1 MKTPADVRALATKRF
16 QRERLNALREALGCA
31 VMTTTWP
38 WVVPLGRPTERDVLT
53 DAQSVLAWRDA
64 WVDAKVLG
72 DFEVETDIIAWRAI
86 GTQTVPVRV
95 FFVNTNAIAKVAG
108 LLPLWTQVV
117 TRAKRFVALWPGIEE
132 AMVREWAMLADWSDD
147 AVLALERV
155 LTWFVD
161 HPKSGL
167 YLRQLPIEGVDTK
180 WFTEPRKKVVQR
192 LLVAIREAKE
202 SVPLMAES
210 SEALDPDTT
219 FETVCGLKPLPK
231 LIRGRLLDEVD
242 QKVFYGLSDLSLP
255 LDEWAQLPL
264 YPEIVF
270 ISENLQTGLAF
281 EAHPKSVVFF
291 GLGAG
296 VTQLAAIPWVR
307 TARIIYWGDIDT
319 YGLEILA
326 HLRSVLPQTE
336 SVMMNRQTL
345 EAFRGLAVAENRQ
358 ASGAHVEHLRENER
372 EVFDALKVGDLARLR
387 LEQER
392 IPWSVARETLLAVA
406 QFQAR

>member
-31 VMTTTWP
+31 VTTTWP

-72 DFEVETDIIAWRAI
+72 DFEVETDVIAWRAI

-95 FFVNTNAIAKVAG
+95 LFVNTNAIAKVAD

-219 FETVCGLKPLPK
+219 FETVCGLKSLPK
-231 LIRGRLLDEVD
+231 LIRARLLDEVD

-264 YPEIVF
+264 QPEIVF

-326 HLRSVLPQTE
+326 QLRSVLPQTE

>member
-16 QRERLNALREALGCA
+16 QRERRNALREALGCA
-31 VMTTTWP
+31 VTTTWP

-64 WVDAKVLG
+64 WVDAKASG
-72 DFEVETDIIAWRAI
+72 DFEVETDVIAWRAI

-95 FFVNTNAIAKVAG
+95 LFVNTKAIAKVAG

-231 LIRGRLLDEVD
+231 LIRGRLLDEVV

-281 EAHPKSVVFF
+281 EAHPKSFVFF

-307 TARIIYWGDIDT
+307 TARIIYWGDVDT

-326 HLRSVLPQTE
+326 HLRAVLPQTE

-372 EVFDALKVGDLARLR
+372 EVFDALKVGDLAGLR

-392 IPWSVARETLLAVA
+392 IPWPVARETLLAVA
-406 QFQAR
+406 RFQAR

>member
-31 VMTTTWP
+31 VTTTWP

-64 WVDAKVLG
+64 WVDAKASG
-72 DFEVETDIIAWRAI
+72 DFEVETDVIAWRAI

-95 FFVNTNAIAKVAG
+95 LFVNTKAIAKVAG

-307 TARIIYWGDIDT
+307 TARIIYWGDVDT

-392 IPWSVARETLLAVA
+392 IPWPVARETLLAVA

>member
-31 VMTTTWP
+31 VTTTWP

-53 DAQSVLAWRDA
+53 DARSVLAWRDA

-72 DFEVETDIIAWRAI
+72 DFEVETDVIAWRAI

-95 FFVNTNAIAKVAG
+95 LFVNTKAIAKVAG

-132 AMVREWAMLADWSDD
+132 SMVREWAMLADWSDD

-307 TARIIYWGDIDT
+307 TARIIYWGDVDT

-392 IPWSVARETLLAVA
+392 IPWPVARETLLAVA

>member
-31 VMTTTWP
+31 VTTTWP

-53 DAQSVLAWRDA
+53 DARSVLAWRDA

-95 FFVNTNAIAKVAG
+95 LFVNTKAIAKVAG

-155 LTWFVD
+155 FTWFVD

-242 QKVFYGLSDLSLP
+242 QKLFYGLSDLSLP

-307 TARIIYWGDIDT
+307 TARIIYWGDVDT

-392 IPWSVARETLLAVA
+392 IPWPVARETLLAVA
-406 QFQAR
+406 RFQAR

>member
-31 VMTTTWP
+31 VTTTWP

-53 DAQSVLAWRDA
+53 DARSVLAWRDA

-72 DFEVETDIIAWRAI
+72 DFEVETDVIAWRAI

-95 FFVNTNAIAKVAG
+95 LFVNTNAIAKVAG

-264 YPEIVF
+264 SPEIVF
-270 ISENLQTGLAF
+270 ISENLQTGLVF

-358 ASGAHVEHLRENER
+358 ASGAHVDHLRENER

>member
-31 VMTTTWP
+31 VTTTWP

-345 EAFRGLAVAENRQ
+345 EAFRGLAVVENRQ

>member
-31 VMTTTWP
+31 VTTTWP

-53 DAQSVLAWRDA
+53 DARSVLAWRDA
-64 WVDAKVLG
+64 WVDAKASG
-72 DFEVETDIIAWRAI
+72 DFEVEADIIAWHAI

-95 FFVNTNAIAKVAG
+95 LFVNTKAIAKVAG

-132 AMVREWAMLADWSDD
+132 ALVREWAMLADWSDD

-167 YLRQLPIEGVDTK
+167 CLRQLPIEGVDTK

-210 SEALDPDTT
+210 SEALDPDMT

>member
-31 VMTTTWP
+31 VTTTWP

-53 DAQSVLAWRDA
+53 DARSVLAWRDA

-72 DFEVETDIIAWRAI
+72 DFEVETDVIAWRAI

-95 FFVNTNAIAKVAG
+95 LFVNTNAIAKVAD

-372 EVFDALKVGDLARLR
+372 EVFDALKVGGLARLR

-392 IPWSVARETLLAVA
+392 IPWPVARETLLAVA

>member
-31 VMTTTWP
+31 VTTTWP

-72 DFEVETDIIAWRAI
+72 DFEVETDVIAWRAI

-95 FFVNTNAIAKVAG
+95 LFVNTKAIAKVAG

-132 AMVREWAMLADWSDD
+132 AMVREWAMLADWSGD

-307 TARIIYWGDIDT
+307 TARIIYWGDVDT

-392 IPWSVARETLLAVA
+392 IPWPVARETLLAVA

>member
-31 VMTTTWP
+31 VTTTWP

-53 DAQSVLAWRDA
+53 NAQLVLAWRDA
-64 WVDAKVLG
+64 WVDAKASG
-72 DFEVETDIIAWRAI
+72 DFEVETDVIAWRAI

-95 FFVNTNAIAKVAG
+95 LFVNTKAIAKVAG

-192 LLVAIREAKE
+192 LLVAIREAKVGAVLGTE
-202 SVPLMAES
+202 P
-210 SEALDPDTT
+210 SEVLGPDMT

-242 QKVFYGLSDLSLP
+242 QKLFYGLSDLSLP

-264 YPEIVF
+264 QPEIVF

-326 HLRSVLPQTE
+326 QLRSVLPQTE

-372 EVFDALKVGDLARLR
+372 EVFDALKMGDLARLR

-392 IPWSVARETLLAVA
+392 IPWPVARETLLAVA
-406 QFQAR
+406 RFQAR

>member
-31 VMTTTWP
+31 VTTTWP

-53 DAQSVLAWRDA
+53 DARSVLAWRDA

-95 FFVNTNAIAKVAG
+95 LFVNTKAIAKVAG

-242 QKVFYGLSDLSLP
+242 QKLFYGLSDLSLP

-307 TARIIYWGDIDT
+307 TARIIYWGDVDT

-392 IPWSVARETLLAVA
+392 IPWPVARETLLAVA
-406 QFQAR
+406 RFQAR

>member
-31 VMTTTWP
+31 VTTTWP
-38 WVVPLGRPTERDVLT
+38 WVVPLGRPTERDVWT

-64 WVDAKVLG
+64 WVDAKASG
-72 DFEVETDIIAWRAI
+72 DFEVETDVIAWRAI

-95 FFVNTNAIAKVAG
+95 LFVNTKAIAKVAG

-242 QKVFYGLSDLSLP
+242 QKLFYGLSDLSLP

-307 TARIIYWGDIDT
+307 TARIIYWGDVDT

-392 IPWSVARETLLAVA
+392 IPWPVARETLLAVA

>member
-31 VMTTTWP
+31 VTTTWP

-53 DAQSVLAWRDA
+53 NAQLVLAWRDA
-64 WVDAKVLG
+64 WVDAKASG
-72 DFEVETDIIAWRAI
+72 DFEVETDVIAWRAI

-95 FFVNTNAIAKVAG
+95 LFVNTKAIAKVAG

-307 TARIIYWGDIDT
+307 TARIIYWGDVDT

-392 IPWSVARETLLAVA
+392 IPWPVARETLLAVA

>member
-31 VMTTTWP
+31 VTTTWP

-53 DAQSVLAWRDA
+53 DARSVLAWRDA

-72 DFEVETDIIAWRAI
+72 DFEVETDVIAWRAI

-95 FFVNTNAIAKVAG
+95 LFVNTKAIAKVAG

-155 LTWFVD
+155 LTWVVD

-307 TARIIYWGDIDT
+307 TARIIYWGDVDT

-392 IPWSVARETLLAVA
+392 IPWPVARETLLAVA

>member
-31 VMTTTWP
+31 VTTTWP

-53 DAQSVLAWRDA
+53 NAQLVLAWRDA
-64 WVDAKVLG
+64 WVDAKASG
-72 DFEVETDIIAWRAI
+72 DFEVETDVIAWRAI

-95 FFVNTNAIAKVAG
+95 LFVNTNAIAKVAG

-358 ASGAHVEHLRENER
+358 ASGAHVDHLRENER

>member
-31 VMTTTWP
+31 VTTTWP

-53 DAQSVLAWRDA
+53 DARSVLAWRDA

-72 DFEVETDIIAWRAI
+72 DFEVETDVIAWRAI

-95 FFVNTNAIAKVAG
+95 LFVNTKAIAKVAG

-387 LEQER
+387 LEQEH
-392 IPWSVARETLLAVA
+392 IPWPVAREMLLAVA

>member
-31 VMTTTWP
+31 VTTTWP

-53 DAQSVLAWRDA
+53 DARSVLAWRDA

-72 DFEVETDIIAWRAI
+72 DFEVETDVIAWRAI

-95 FFVNTNAIAKVAG
+95 LFVNTNAIAKVAD

-307 TARIIYWGDIDT
+307 TARIIYWGDVDT

-406 QFQAR
+406 RFQAR

>member
-31 VMTTTWP
+31 VTTTWP

-95 FFVNTNAIAKVAG
+95 LFVNTKAIAKVAG

-192 LLVAIREAKE
+192 LLVAIREAKVGAVLGTE
-202 SVPLMAES
+202 P
-210 SEALDPDTT
+210 SEVLGPDMT

-242 QKVFYGLSDLSLP
+242 QKLFYGLSDLSLP

-307 TARIIYWGDIDT
+307 TARIIYWGDVDT

-392 IPWSVARETLLAVA
+392 IPWPVARETLLAVA
-406 QFQAR
+406 RFQAR

>member
-31 VMTTTWP
+31 VTTTWP

-53 DAQSVLAWRDA
+53 NAQLVLAWRDA
-64 WVDAKVLG
+64 WVDAKASG
-72 DFEVETDIIAWRAI
+72 DFEVETDVIAWRAI

-95 FFVNTNAIAKVAG
+95 LFVNTKAIAKVAG

-231 LIRGRLLDEVD
+231 LIRARLLDEVD

-264 YPEIVF
+264 HPEIVF

-326 HLRSVLPQTE
+326 QLRSVLPQTE

-372 EVFDALKVGDLARLR
+372 EVFDALKMGDLARLR
-387 LEQER
+387 LEQQR
-392 IPWSVARETLLAVA
+392 IPWPVARETLLAVA
-406 QFQAR
+406 QYQAR

>member
-31 VMTTTWP
+31 VTTTWP

-53 DAQSVLAWRDA
+53 DARSVLAWRDA

-72 DFEVETDIIAWRAI
+72 DFEVETDVIAWRTI

-95 FFVNTNAIAKVAG
+95 LFVNTKAIAKVAG

-307 TARIIYWGDIDT
+307 TARIIYWGDVDT

-392 IPWSVARETLLAVA
+392 IPWPVARETLLAVA

>member
-31 VMTTTWP
+31 VTTTWP

-64 WVDAKVLG
+64 WVDAKASG
-72 DFEVETDIIAWRAI
+72 DFEVETDVIAWRAI

-95 FFVNTNAIAKVAG
+95 LFVNTKAIAKVAG

-307 TARIIYWGDIDT
+307 TARIIYWGDVDT

-392 IPWSVARETLLAVA
+392 IPWPVARETLLAVA
-406 QFQAR
+406 RFQAR

>member
-31 VMTTTWP
+31 VTTTWP

-53 DAQSVLAWRDA
+53 NAQLVLAWRDA
-64 WVDAKVLG
+64 WVDAKASG
-72 DFEVETDIIAWRAI
+72 DFEVETDVIAWRAI

-95 FFVNTNAIAKVAG
+95 LFVNTNAIAKVAG

-155 LTWFVD
+155 LMWFVD

-242 QKVFYGLSDLSLP
+242 QKLFYGLSDLSLP

-307 TARIIYWGDIDT
+307 TARIIYWGDVDT

-392 IPWSVARETLLAVA
+392 IPWPVARETLLAVA
-406 QFQAR
+406 RFQAR

>member
-31 VMTTTWP
+31 VTTTWP

-72 DFEVETDIIAWRAI
+72 DFEVETDVIAWRAI

-95 FFVNTNAIAKVAG
+95 LFVNTKAIAKVAG

-155 LTWFVD
+155 LTWLVD

-307 TARIIYWGDIDT
+307 TARIIYWGDVDT

-392 IPWSVARETLLAVA
+392 IPWPVARETLLAVA
-406 QFQAR
+406 RFQAR

>member
-31 VMTTTWP
+31 VTTTWP

-53 DAQSVLAWRDA
+53 DARSVLAWRDA

-72 DFEVETDIIAWRAI
+72 DFEVETDVIAWRAI

-95 FFVNTNAIAKVAG
+95 LFVNTKAIAKVAG

-242 QKVFYGLSDLSLP
+242 QKLFYGLSDLSLP

-307 TARIIYWGDIDT
+307 TARIIYWGDVDT

-392 IPWSVARETLLAVA
+392 IPWPVARETLLAVA

>member
-31 VMTTTWP
+31 VTTTWP

-53 DAQSVLAWRDA
+53 DARSVLAWRDA

-95 FFVNTNAIAKVAG
+95 LFVNTKAIAKVAG

-192 LLVAIREAKE
+192 LLVAIREAKVGAVLGTE
-202 SVPLMAES
+202 P
-210 SEALDPDTT
+210 SEVLGPDMT

-242 QKVFYGLSDLSLP
+242 QKLFYGLSDLSLP

-307 TARIIYWGDIDT
+307 TARIIYWGDVDT

-392 IPWSVARETLLAVA
+392 IPWPVARETLLAVA
-406 QFQAR
+406 RFQAR

>member
-31 VMTTTWP
+31 VTTTWP

-53 DAQSVLAWRDA
+53 DARSVLAWRDA

-72 DFEVETDIIAWRAI
+72 DFEVETDVIAWRAI

-95 FFVNTNAIAKVAG
+95 LFVNTKAIAKVAG

-192 LLVAIREAKE
+192 LLVAIREAKVGAVLGTE
-202 SVPLMAES
+202 P
-210 SEALDPDTT
+210 SEVLGPDMT
-219 FETVCGLKPLPK
+219 FETVCGLKPFPK
-231 LIRGRLLDEVD
+231 LIRARLLDEVD
-242 QKVFYGLSDLSLP
+242 QKLFYGLSDLSLP

-307 TARIIYWGDIDT
+307 TARIIYWGDVDT

-372 EVFDALKVGDLARLR
+372 EVFDALKVGDLAGLR

>member
-31 VMTTTWP
+31 VTTTWP

-53 DAQSVLAWRDA
+53 DARSVLAWRDA

-72 DFEVETDIIAWRAI
+72 DFEVETDVIAWRAI

-95 FFVNTNAIAKVAG
+95 LFVNTKAIAKVAG

-219 FETVCGLKPLPK
+219 FETVCGLKPLLK

-307 TARIIYWGDIDT
+307 TARIIYWGDVDT

>member
-31 VMTTTWP
+31 VTTTWP

-53 DAQSVLAWRDA
+53 DARSVLAWRDA
-64 WVDAKVLG
+64 WVDAKASG
-72 DFEVETDIIAWRAI
+72 DFEVETDVIAWRAI

-95 FFVNTNAIAKVAG
+95 LFVNTKAIAKVAG

-132 AMVREWAMLADWSDD
+132 ALVREWTMLADWSDD

-242 QKVFYGLSDLSLP
+242 QKLFYGLSDLSLP

-307 TARIIYWGDIDT
+307 TARIIYWGDVDT

-392 IPWSVARETLLAVA
+392 IPWPVARETLLAVA

>member
-31 VMTTTWP
+31 VTTTWP

-64 WVDAKVLG
+64 WVDAKASG
-72 DFEVETDIIAWRAI
+72 DFEVETDIIAWHAI

-95 FFVNTNAIAKVAG
+95 LFVNTKAIAKMAG

-192 LLVAIREAKE
+192 LLVAIREAKVGAVLGTE
-202 SVPLMAES
+202 P
-210 SEALDPDTT
+210 SEVLGPDMT

-242 QKVFYGLSDLSLP
+242 QKLFYGLSDLSLP

>member
-31 VMTTTWP
+31 VTTTWP

-64 WVDAKVLG
+64 WVDAKASG
-72 DFEVETDIIAWRAI
+72 DFEVETDVIAWRAI

-95 FFVNTNAIAKVAG
+95 LFVNTKAIAKVAG

-242 QKVFYGLSDLSLP
+242 QKLFYGLSDLSLP

-307 TARIIYWGDIDT
+307 TARIIYWGDVDT

-392 IPWSVARETLLAVA
+392 IPWPVARETLLAVA

>member
-31 VMTTTWP
+31 VTTTWP

-72 DFEVETDIIAWRAI
+72 DFEVETDVIAWRAI

-95 FFVNTNAIAKVAG
+95 LFVNTKAIAKVAG

-242 QKVFYGLSDLSLP
+242 QKLFYGLSDLSLP
-255 LDEWAQLPL
+255 LDEWVQLPL

-307 TARIIYWGDIDT
+307 TARIIYWGDVDT

-392 IPWSVARETLLAVA
+392 IPWPVARETLLAVA
-406 QFQAR
+406 RFQAR

>member
-31 VMTTTWP
+31 VTTTWP

-95 FFVNTNAIAKVAG
+95 LFVNTKAIAKVAG

-192 LLVAIREAKE
+192 LLVAIREAKVGAVLGTE
-202 SVPLMAES
+202 P
-210 SEALDPDTT
+210 SEVLGPDMT

-242 QKVFYGLSDLSLP
+242 QKLFYGLSDLSLP

-264 YPEIVF
+264 QPEIVF

-307 TARIIYWGDIDT
+307 TARIIYWGDVDT

-392 IPWSVARETLLAVA
+392 IPWPVARETLLAVA
-406 QFQAR
+406 RFQAR

>member
-31 VMTTTWP
+31 VTTTWP

-53 DAQSVLAWRDA
+53 DARSVLAWRDA

-72 DFEVETDIIAWRAI
+72 DFEVETDVIAWRAI

-95 FFVNTNAIAKVAG
+95 LFVNTKAIAKVAG

-242 QKVFYGLSDLSLP
+242 QKLFYGLSDLSLP

-307 TARIIYWGDIDT
+307 TARIIYWGDVDT

-392 IPWSVARETLLAVA
+392 IPWPVARETLLAVA
-406 QFQAR
+406 RFQAR

>member
-31 VMTTTWP
+31 VTTTWP
-38 WVVPLGRPTERDVLT
+38 WVVPLGRPTQRDVLT
-53 DAQSVLAWRDA
+53 NAQLVLAWRDD
-64 WVDAKVLG
+64 WVDAKASG
-72 DFEVETDIIAWRAI
+72 DFEVETDVIAWRAI
-86 GTQTVPVRV
+86 GTQTVPVWV
-95 FFVNTNAIAKVAG
+95 LFVNTKAIAKVAG

-192 LLVAIREAKE
+192 LLVAIREAKVGAVLGTE
-202 SVPLMAES
+202 P
-210 SEALDPDTT
+210 SEVLGPDMT
-219 FETVCGLKPLPK
+219 FETVCGLKPFPK
-231 LIRGRLLDEVD
+231 LIRARLLDEVD
-242 QKVFYGLSDLSLP
+242 QKLFYGLSDLSLP

-307 TARIIYWGDIDT
+307 TARIIYWGDVDT

>member
-1 MKTPADVRALATKRF
+1 M
-16 QRERLNALREALGCA
+16 
-31 VMTTTWP
+31 
-38 WVVPLGRPTERDVLT
+38 
-53 DAQSVLAWRDA
+53 
-64 WVDAKVLG
+64 
-72 DFEVETDIIAWRAI
+72 
-86 GTQTVPVRV
+86 
-95 FFVNTNAIAKVAG
+95 
-108 LLPLWTQVV
+108 

-192 LLVAIREAKE
+192 LLVAIREAKVGAVLGTE
-202 SVPLMAES
+202 P
-210 SEALDPDTT
+210 SEVLGPDMT

-242 QKVFYGLSDLSLP
+242 QKLFYGLSDLSLP

-307 TARIIYWGDIDT
+307 TARIIYWGDVDT

-392 IPWSVARETLLAVA
+392 IPWPVARETLLAVA
-406 QFQAR
+406 RFQAR

>member
-31 VMTTTWP
+31 VTTTWP

-53 DAQSVLAWRDA
+53 DARSVLAWRDA

-72 DFEVETDIIAWRAI
+72 DFEVETDVIAWRAI

-95 FFVNTNAIAKVAG
+95 LFVNTKAIAKVAG

-392 IPWSVARETLLAVA
+392 IPWPVAREMLLAVA

>member
-31 VMTTTWP
+31 VTTTWP

-53 DAQSVLAWRDA
+53 NAQLVLAWRDA
-64 WVDAKVLG
+64 WVDAKASG
-72 DFEVETDIIAWRAI
+72 DFEVETDVIAWRAI

-95 FFVNTNAIAKVAG
+95 LFVNTKAIAKVAG

-117 TRAKRFVALWPGIEE
+117 TRVKRFVALWPGIEE

-307 TARIIYWGDIDT
+307 TARIIYWGDVDT

-392 IPWSVARETLLAVA
+392 IPWPVARETLLAVV

>member
-31 VMTTTWP
+31 VTTTWP
-38 WVVPLGRPTERDVLT
+38 WVVPLGRPTQRDVLT
-53 DAQSVLAWRDA
+53 NAQLVLAWRDD
-64 WVDAKVLG
+64 WVDAKASG
-72 DFEVETDIIAWRAI
+72 DFEVETDVIAWRAI
-86 GTQTVPVRV
+86 GTQTVPVWV
-95 FFVNTNAIAKVAG
+95 LFVNTKAIAKVAG

-192 LLVAIREAKE
+192 LLVAIREAKVGAVLGTE
-202 SVPLMAES
+202 P
-210 SEALDPDTT
+210 SEVLGPDMT
-219 FETVCGLKPLPK
+219 FETVCGLKPFPK
-231 LIRGRLLDEVD
+231 LIRARLLDEVD
-242 QKVFYGLSDLSLP
+242 QKLFYGLSDLSLP

-307 TARIIYWGDIDT
+307 TARIIYWGDVDT

-372 EVFDALKVGDLARLR
+372 EVFDALKMGDLARLR

-392 IPWSVARETLLAVA
+392 IPWPVARETLLAVA

>member
-31 VMTTTWP
+31 VTTTWP
-38 WVVPLGRPTERDVLT
+38 WVVPLGRPTERDVLI

-95 FFVNTNAIAKVAG
+95 LFVNTKAIAKVAG

-192 LLVAIREAKE
+192 LLVAIREAKVGAVLGTE
-202 SVPLMAES
+202 P
-210 SEALDPDTT
+210 SEVLGPDMT
-219 FETVCGLKPLPK
+219 FETVCGLKPFPK
-231 LIRGRLLDEVD
+231 LIRARLLDEVD
-242 QKVFYGLSDLSLP
+242 QKLFYGL
-255 LDEWAQLPL
+255 
-264 YPEIVF
+264 
-270 ISENLQTGLAF
+270 
-281 EAHPKSVVFF
+281 
-291 GLGAG
+291 
-296 VTQLAAIPWVR
+296 
-307 TARIIYWGDIDT
+307 
-319 YGLEILA
+319 
-326 HLRSVLPQTE
+326 
-336 SVMMNRQTL
+336 
-345 EAFRGLAVAENRQ
+345 
-358 ASGAHVEHLRENER
+358 
-372 EVFDALKVGDLARLR
+372 
-387 LEQER
+387 
-392 IPWSVARETLLAVA
+392 
-406 QFQAR
+406 